1 MRKNNTYNIFL
12 DDSRNTTDAFYKF
25 NNPIYRNIVTIKSYK
40 DFVEYIETQFTKD
53 GSYPGFISFDYH
65 LSNVTMQVTEDKTI
79 FFNEE
84 CYQETGL
91 ECAIWIINFCKK
103 HNLPIPKYFVH
114 DDNSYG
120 KRKIMKLFT
129 DSEKGKTVPVPDP
142 FEIVTVEE
150 TTSVVEET
158 TPVVEETTP
167 VVEETT
173 PVVEETTPVVET
185 EVSETSIENKLP
197 FSRKEFFVIVKDYLK
212 SGPKSRE
219 DLNTILI
226 TQFPENTPM
235 NQKMTKINNLLA
247 IYKIQGKIE
256 NVGTRRKSLWVL
268 TENQKVN

>member
-12 DDSRNTTDAFYKF
+12 DDSRNTTEAFYKF
-25 NNPIYRNIVTIKSYK
+25 NNPIYRNDIVTIKSYK
-40 DFVEYIETQFTKD
+40 DFVEHIETQFTKD

-103 HNLPIPKYFVH
+103 HNLPVPKYFVH

-120 KRKIMKLFT
+120 KRKITKFFT
-129 DSEKGKTVPVPDP
+129 DSEKGKTVPDP
-142 FEIVTVEE
+142 FEIVTPMETPIVEVNP
-150 TTSVVEET
+150 VVMEE
-158 TPVVEETTP
+158 TPVV
-167 VVEETT
+167 VED
-173 PVVEETTPVVET
+173 TPVVET
-185 EVSETSIENKLP
+185 IEVSETSDENKLP
-197 FSRKEFFVIVKDYLK
+197 FSRKEFFAIVKSYLT

-219 DLNTILI
+219 DLNAILI

-268 TENQKVN
+268 TENQKVS

>member
-12 DDSRNTTDAFYKF
+12 DDSRNTTEAFYKF
-25 NNPIYRNIVTIKSYK
+25 NNPIYRNDIVTIKSYK
-40 DFVEYIETQFTKD
+40 DFVEHIETQFTKD

-103 HNLPIPKYFVH
+103 HNLPTPKYFVH

-120 KRKIMKLFT
+120 KRKITKFFT
-129 DSEKGKTVPVPDP
+129 DSEKGKIVSDP
-142 FEIVTVEE
+142 FETVTEVTPAVTE
-150 TTSVVEET
+150 V
-158 TPVVEETTP
+158 TPVVE
-167 VVEETT
+167 
-173 PVVEETTPVVET
+173 TPVVET
-185 EVSETSIENKLP
+185 ETIVTDEIKDEVIEVTSENKLP
-197 FSRKEFFVIVKDYLK
+197 FSRKEFFAIVKSHLT

-219 DLNTILI
+219 DLNAILI
-226 TQFPENTPM
+226 NQFPENTPM

-256 NVGTRRKSLWVL
+256 NVGTRRKSLWIL
-268 TENQKVN
+268 TENQKVS